1 MLDVIGL
8 IYYTISNIYLL
19 ESFPLHIFEF
29 FDLRT
34 GYAVSDYAL
43 LFDTGLYFN
52 ISSIVT
58 GLLCG
63 LDAIT
68 NPKYK
73 RVKKSLYNIHALSAF
88 ALVGIGIYP
97 LTGETLDMNRILH
110 WFFALTYFIVYPF
123 TRLLILRYY
132 SKKVF
137 KKLLI
142 LYFALIGMA
151 ILISTY
157 VSLKYVAYPEYLMW
171 LALLVTII
179 LSQIVISKK
188 KRK

>member
-19 ESFPLHIFEF
+19 GSFPLHIFEF

-43 LFDTGLYFN
+43 LFDTGIYFN

-68 NPKYK
+68 NLKYK

-88 ALVGIGIYP
+88 ALVGMGIYP
-97 LTGETLDMNRILH
+97 LTGEVLDMNRVLH
-110 WFFALTYFIVYPF
+110 WFFALTFIIVYPL

-132 SKKVF
+132 SKKTF

-142 LYFALIGMA
+142 LYLLLIGMA

-157 VSLKYVAYPEYLMW
+157 VSLKYIAYPEYLLW
-171 LALLVTII
+171 LALLLTII